1 MAELGL
7 LINILAKVDK
17 ALTEIDK
24 IKTNMKKMGE
34 EGTKQTD
41 RATLSAKRMGAS
53 LAMVGMLA
61 KKAFSSIVDASP
73 SMQVAF
79 IMMGVEADNAWRS
92 IGENLAPVIE
102 DILSPAVRSL
112 SEYIQALDPE
122 IQTWIGLTIGVT
134 IAIGLLTLAVV
145 ALSFVSLPLVGA
157 IVLLGAAIAFVIL
170 ASKGYF
176 DGMAEKSKGWTIAIQ
191 FAQVAA
197 MAFMEILGAFWA
209 IIKSVWFILVNFFK
223 AIWEGFLTV
232 GLGIYQFFKGII
244 DFFIEMWN
252 AIVAFIKGDDA
263 GFVNAIDGIITAI
276 KNIAIGIAN
285 IVIGLVKFVV
295 LAALGIVQGIAEAL
309 GLKTPKIDSWAETV
323 QGWGIDTAFHEGGT
337 VSGPRDVMAWLKPKE
352 RVRTETQE
360 SALQRELARGGGRS
374 QQRMNVNIYITNPSF
389 NERSDIDRM
398 ATIIER
404 RLTQAQNQRVF
415 S

>member
-41 RATLSAKRMGAS
+41 RATLSATRMGAS

-61 KKAFSSIVDASP
+61 KKAFKSITNASP

-102 DILSPAVRSL
+102 DLLSPAIRDL
-112 SEYIQALDPE
+112 SEYIQALEPE
-122 IQTWIGLTIGVT
+122 MQTWIGLTIGVT
-134 IAIGLLTLAVV
+134 IVIGLLTLAVG

-157 IVLLGAAIAFVIL
+157 IVLLGAAIAFIIL
-170 ASKGYF
+170 ASEGYL
-176 DGMAEKSKGWTIAIQ
+176 DGLTEKSEEWTDAL
-191 FAQVAA
+191 
-197 MAFMEILGAFWA
+197 EILIFVGKLLGKMFKLIFQMLIKHATGTFA
-209 IIKSVWFILVNFFK
+209 GLKTIIMGFVDQIMGVVGFFK
-223 AIWEGFLTV
+223 N
-232 GLGIYQFFKGII
+232 
-244 DFFIEMWN
+244 MWD
-252 AIVAFIKGDDA
+252 AIVAIIEGDDA
-263 GFVNAIDGIITAI
+263 GFKKALDGMFTAI
-276 KNIAIGIAN
+276 KRGLAGIAN
-285 IVIGLVKFVV
+285 VII
-295 LAALGIVQGIAEAL
+295 GIVKTAILAILNIVKSVTVAL
-309 GLKTPKIDSWAETV
+309 KIDTPGLDDAIDKV
-323 QGWGIDTAFHEGGT
+323 KGWGIDTSSYHEGGM
-337 VSGPRDVMAWLKPKE
+337 VGGPRDVMAWLKPKE

-360 SALQRELARGGGRS
+360 SALQRELARGGGGR
-374 QQRMNVNIYITNPSF
+374 QRPMNITLNINYPSF